1 MSKQQWPDEARID
14 IIGTNGNT
22 GEAYMKVYPINN
34 EQAVKADEL
43 LSEGLQILTQRGE
56 QYDPNGTKERSFKE
70 VASAFNS
77 ITGGNLKGS
86 DVCLML
92 TLLKLVRQNAAS
104 KYHHDSAV
112 DAVNYAALYAET
124 LASEQ

>member
-1 MSKQQWPDEARID
+1 MTQQWPDESRID

-22 GEAYMKVYPINN
+22 GEAYMKIYPLN
-34 EQAVKADEL
+34 ETKTVQADEI

-77 ITGGNLKGS
+77 ITGGGLKGS
-86 DVCLML
+86 DVCLLL
-92 TLLKLVRQNAAS
+92 TLLKFVRQNAS
-104 KYHHDSAV
+104 KKYHHDSAV